1 MKDIRIDQRLRLAI
15 RKLAAA
21 ERRELGGAIAA
32 AQEVLGSPHAHPGA
46 GVRKLKGRWYEMRAG
61 LDRRLVFREC
71 DDCLSF
77 EFMGN
82 HDDVQRFLKSA
93 R

>member
-1 MKDIRIDQRLRLAI
+1 MKDVRIDARLLAAI
-15 RKLAAA
+15 RKLAAVD
-21 ERRELGGAIAA
+21 RRELGGAIAA
-32 AQEVLGSPHAHPGA
+32 AQGVFDAPHSHSGA
-46 GVRKLKGRWYEMRAG
+46 GVRKLEGRWYEVRAG

-93 R
+93 K

>member
-1 MKDIRIDQRLRLAI
+1 MKDIRIDTRLLTTI
-15 RKLAAA
+15 RKLAGA

-32 AQEVLGSPHAHPGA
+32 TQKVFGTPHAHTGA
-46 GVRKLKGRWYEMRAG
+46 GVRKLKGRWYEVRAG
-61 LDRRLVFREC
+61 LSLRLVFREC

-82 HDDVQRFLKSA
+82 HDDVRRFLRSA
-93 R
+93 K

>member
-1 MKDIRIDQRLRLAI
+1 MKDIRIDTRLLTAI
-15 RKLAAA
+15 RKLAAG

-32 AQEVLGSPHAHPGA
+32 AQTAFGSPHAHTGA
-46 GVRKLKGRWYEMRAG
+46 GVRKLKGRWYEARAG
-61 LDRRLVFREC
+61 LDLRLVFREC

-82 HDDVQRFLKSA
+82 HDDVQRFLRSA
-93 R
+93 K

>member
-1 MKDIRIDQRLRLAI
+1 VKDIRIDQPLLSAI

-32 AQEVLGSPHAHPGA
+32 AQAAFGSPHAHTGA
-46 GVRKLKGRWYEMRAG
+46 GLRKLKGRWYEVRAG
-61 LDRRLVFREC
+61 LAMRLVFREC

-93 R
+93 K

>member
-1 MKDIRIDQRLRLAI
+1 MKDIRIDQRLLAAI
-15 RKLAAA
+15 RKLAATD
-21 ERRELGGAIAA
+21 RRELGSAIAA
-32 AQEVLGSPHAHPGA
+32 AQAVFGSPHTHTGA
-46 GVRKLKGRWYEMRAG
+46 GVRKLKGRWYEVRTG

-82 HDDVQRFLKSA
+82 HDEVRRFLRSA
-93 R
+93 P

>member
-1 MKDIRIDQRLRLAI
+1 MKEVRIDQRLLATV

-21 ERRELGGAIAA
+21 ERREIGGAIAA
-32 AQEVLGSPHAHPGA
+32 TQELFDSPHAHTGA
-46 GVRKLKGRWYEMRAG
+46 GIRKLKGRWYEVRAG
-61 LDRRLVFREC
+61 LALRIIFREC

-82 HDDVQRFLKSA
+82 HDDVQRFLKGA
-93 R
+93 K

>member
-1 MKDIRIDQRLRLAI
+1 VKDIRIDRRLLAAI

-32 AQEVLGSPHAHPGA
+32 AQEVFGSPHAHTGA
-46 GVRKLKGRWYEMRAG
+46 GVRKLKGRWYEVRAG
-61 LDRRLVFREC
+61 LAHRLVFREC

-82 HDDVQRFLKSA
+82 HDEVQRFLKSA
-93 R
+93 K

>member
-1 MKDIRIDQRLRLAI
+1 VKEIRIEQRLLAAI

-21 ERRELGGAIAA
+21 ERRELGGSIAA
-32 AQEVLGSPHAHPGA
+32 AQEAFGAPHAHTGA
-46 GVRKLKGRWYEMRAG
+46 GVRKLKGRWYEVRAG
-61 LDRRLVFREC
+61 LERRLVFREC

-93 R
+93 K

>member
-1 MKDIRIDQRLRLAI
+1 MKAVRIDRRLLAAI

-21 ERRELGGAIAA
+21 DRREIGGAIAA
-32 AQEVLGSPHAHPGA
+32 AQEAFGSPHAHTGA
-46 GVRKLKGRWYEMRAG
+46 GVRKLQGRWDEVRAG
-61 LDRRLVFREC
+61 LDRRLIFREC

-77 EFMGN
+77 EFKGN

>member
-1 MKDIRIDQRLRLAI
+1 MKDIRIDQRLLLAI

-32 AQEVLGSPHAHPGA
+32 AQAVFGSPHAHTGA